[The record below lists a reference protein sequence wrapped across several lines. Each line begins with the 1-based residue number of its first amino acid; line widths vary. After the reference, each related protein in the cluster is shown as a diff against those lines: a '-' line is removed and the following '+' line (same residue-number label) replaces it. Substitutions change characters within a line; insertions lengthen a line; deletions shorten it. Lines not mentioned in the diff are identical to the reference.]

1 MISNRLISISK
12 YTKGFNILLD
22 VGSDHGLLPIY
33 AIKNHY
39 VNKAIASDIN
49 YKPLEMAKNNFIK
62 NNVDIDVVVY
72 DGIPETNADCVVIAG
87 MGSELIIKILDKTL
101 SNAKNL
107 KRLILCPNTDYYMLR
122 EYLNNKFIIVDEEVI
137 YDKNHFYE
145 IIVLELGTKD
155 YNLKELYFG
164 PILMTKLDDLFIKK
178 LNKDL
183 SSLKKIVDG
192 ITNIDKK
199 KEIENEIKMIE
210 ELLCQDTL

>member
-12 YTKGFNILLD
+12 YTKGFDTLLD

-33 AIKNHY
+33 AIKNHF

-49 YKPLEMAKNNFIK
+49 YKPLEMAKNNFKK
-62 NNVDIDVVVY
+62 NNVGIDVVVF
-72 DGIPETNADCVVIAG
+72 DGIPETSADVIVIAG

-122 EYLNNKFIIVDEEVI
+122 SYLNNKFVIVDEEVI

-145 IIVLELGTKD
+145 IIVLEIGNEL
-155 YNLKELYFG
+155 YNEKELYFG
-164 PILMTKLDDLFIKK
+164 PILMTKKDELFIKK

-183 SSLKKIVDG
+183 FSLKKIVDD
-192 ITNIDKK
+192 ITDKEK
-199 KEIENEIKMIE
+199 QKEIQKEIEMIE